1 MAPVAHC
8 RARAATG
15 KDGAVPMQARR
26 QPLATTA
33 TAALYVGESDRPPPR
48 PPEAIRAIQ
57 MSPKRWLGRGGV
69 RETEAITRWSAADLG
84 TWARSSSRHQ
94 NLREGSAL
102 EALLFDDV
110 ELQVLIEIG
119 EWAAARTDRNRNRR

>member
-1 MAPVAHC
+1 MPSLSDPFRVAH
-8 RARAATG
+8 RVVVEAS
-15 KDGAVPMQARR
+15 
-26 QPLATTA
+26 
-33 TAALYVGESDRPPPR
+33 VG
-48 PPEAIRAIQ
+48 
-57 MSPKRWLGRGGV
+57 LGDV

-94 NLREGSAL
+94 NLREGSAS

-119 EWAAARTDRNRNRR
+119 EWAAALTDRDRHRRKVIFIDEAETGE